1 MGSLSFHNK
10 FSLSNSKQIHPF
22 SNSTA
27 SFPGTVSQRK
37 GVFAFSVITFSI
49 RKGHIM
55 PNKKPA
61 VLGVTGAIGSGK
73 SLVGKML
80 LELGLP
86 VIDTDH
92 LAHELLNSPNP
103 AYDKVV
109 ARFGAEIVTTPGGP
123 IDRKLLGSYVFKY
136 DRARAELEAIMHPA
150 IAELQA
156 ARIAALS
163 DHDLVVVLVPL
174 LFEAGSQ
181 HKYDYIWCV
190 TINREVQMARLELR
204 DKASREQILQRINA
218 QWPQE
223 QKALLSD
230 AVIDNSFSKEDTL
243 GQVVKQ
249 LAATR
254 AKLELPIP
262 AEAPAAPAEAP
273 AAPAEA
279 PAAPA
284 ETPAAPAET
293 PATPAEAPAAPAET
307 PATPA
312 ETSAAPVETPA
323 APAET
328 SAAPAA
334 PEVPLSDEERAARND
349 FYRGVL
355 GNMARVGSEEALEEL
370 GDIATTQHKETQSS
384 MSMVVKSGES
394 TSAGTDGK
402 TTPAERELQVD
413 VRMSVRNRPGHIGDG
428 KSCSCGCT
436 NCKNG
441 CACKSDCGCSCPA
454 PGPTPTPAPAPA
466 PTPAPAPAPTPAPA
480 PAPAPTPA
488 PAPAPT
494 PAPAPAPAPAPVPV
508 PAPAPPPAP
517 SKGKPWYRRNR
528 SALVIGLLG
537 LFGLLAFLAYLAE
550 RGAIVINNPTK
561 VVVVEHGPAH
571 PVVVVNPEP
580 TNPPVSPSQPS
591 TGSTQPSQGQS
602 ADACLNLSGE
612 NLSEPPAFSLPYLQ
626 NDIRWAT
633 AAWTVHYD
641 GGTGYCR
648 NSVVEGRDAL
658 GRLTVRQFYGPHLS
672 YRGQMTVKYLDDG
685 SAQVNRFDAYNT
697 FIGRDSYRIDAAE
710 IR

>member
-1 MGSLSFHNK
+1 
-10 FSLSNSKQIHPF
+10 
-22 SNSTA
+22 
-27 SFPGTVSQRK
+27 
-37 GVFAFSVITFSI
+37 
-49 RKGHIM
+49 M

-109 ARFGAEIVTTPGGP
+109 ARFGANIVTTPGGP

-136 DRARAELEAIMHPA
+136 ERARAELEAIMHPA
-150 IAELQA
+150 IAALQA
-156 ARIAALS
+156 ERIAALS

-230 AVIDNSFSKEDTL
+230 AVIDNSFTKEDTL

-254 AKLELPIP
+254 TKLELP
-262 AEAPAAPAEAP
+262 APAET
-273 AAPAEA
+273 

-293 PATPAEAPAAPAET
+293 AAAPAET
-307 PATPA
+307 PA
-312 ETSAAPVETPA
+312 
-323 APAET
+323 
-328 SAAPAA
+328 APAA
-334 PEVPLSDEERAARND
+334 PLSDEDRAARNE

-370 GDIATTQHKETQSS
+370 GDIATTEHKETQSS

-394 TSAGTDGK
+394 TGAGADGK
-402 TTPAERELQVD
+402 SPSERELQVD
-413 VRMSVRNRPGHIGDG
+413 VRMSVRNKPGTPGDG
-428 KSCSCGCT
+428 KSCSCGCA

-441 CACKSDCGCSCPA
+441 CACKSDCGCSCPEPTPA
-454 PGPTPTPAPAPA
+454 PPPPGPAPTPTPAPVPVPSPTPAPEPTPAPAPKPDPAPA
-466 PTPAPAPAPTPAPA
+466 PTPAPVPAPTP
-480 PAPAPTPA
+480 TPA
-488 PAPAPT
+488 P
-494 PAPAPAPAPAPVPV
+494 
-508 PAPAPPPAP
+508 
-517 SKGKPWYRRNR
+517 SQGKPWYRRKG

-550 RGAIVINNPTK
+550 RGDAIVINNPTK
-561 VVVVEHGPAH
+561 VVVVEHGPKH

-580 TNPPVSPSQPS
+580 TNQPNPPTTGQPS
-591 TGSTQPSQGQS
+591 NGGQPSQGQPQ
-602 ADACLNLSGE
+602 AQDGDACLNLSGE
-612 NLSEPPAFSLPYLQ
+612 TLSEPPAFSLPYLQ

-633 AAWTVHYD
+633 AVWTVHYD
-641 GGTGYCR
+641 GGSGYCR
-648 NSVVEGRDAL
+648 NSIVEGRDAL